1 MEPSTIAATAGDV
14 GERGAPDLRRR
25 MAAQR
30 AALVQRMA
38 AGRDASASAAFG
50 AALGSARSVAE
61 RALLRQE
68 ELRGL
73 KIQSRELESQ
83 LAQALSVK
91 LRKESKLKLTEGSFS
106 SATAINEQLKNS
118 LIDQRNKRDQYAAV
132 ISDQLQ
138 ALEAKST
145 EDATWQENIE
155 EAVLWYDKFLG
166 FKVVGGKGVKFVF
179 NKIDSQNLV
188 KEYSFCINLDKDRY
202 NLLQCDPHVKDIEEL
217 VKDLNL
223 NDDLFK
229 FVRTAR
235 EKFQTSTVNG
245 SLPVSPVV
253 CADVSPVPFS
263 SPVTMSVDAG
273 SKDVPNQSHSQ
284 SKNKRQSLPAK
295 RSATALSA
303 ASPAAAGSS
312 LRRSPRFVGM
322 WSAVR

>member
-235 EKFQTSTVNG
+235 EKFQTSTVN
-245 SLPVSPVV
+245 
-253 CADVSPVPFS
+253 DVSPVPFS